1 MPELPEV
8 EVTRLGV
15 SPYLIGQRVTALVLR
30 RSGLRWPF
38 PDNLAQKVTGQTV
51 QSTGRRGK
59 YRSEERR
66 VGKEC

>member
-15 SPYLIGQRVTALVLR
+15 EPHLLGQRITGLVLR

-38 PDNLAQKVTGQTV
+38 PENLAQLLVGQQVIGTARRATV
-51 QSTGRRGK
+51 ARARPACP
-59 YRSEERR
+59 R
-66 VGKEC
+66 